1 MVINMLNKTELLKE
15 VEEKY
20 IPMLKAV
27 NIPDFYKCIAQF
39 SGLHINK
46 VDDKVM
52 KEYLLTWTKNKYR
65 FFVKLGNKLRVDT
78 KIEYKDENTD
88 TSLKIRDL
96 EKNYA
101 SYALWLE
108 EFRHTESN
116 KIHERE
122 VSWNIRETISRLF
135 PECRLEGCSLTH
147 FFKSFLNA
155 PDNLVN
161 DIGRV
166 WENQIV
172 EGIYTVSI
180 DPVDMMLASENPY
193 GWVSCYRLAL
203 DNDGS
208 HADGCLA
215 AILDD
220 SSLITYIWSS
230 EGKFSLYDEYQFK
243 SIRYFKMRKWISVSP
258 DENAIH
264 FNLTYPGKSSY
275 SKDFE
280 KSLRAIVEDIFN
292 KDAIW
297 KKNEATGLR
306 CKRLYPYGYSEFSY
320 DSIYRIKDAETKD
333 WLVYNE
339 QILCPCGCG
348 DYLVGSHDAEDD
360 RGVVYVYNGE
370 GFIAENFDLE
380 ENEED
385 WCEYIQ
391 DYCCHQDCRNCEI
404 WNRCNAVCELDVNES
419 CPNSEEA
426 MDEDSFDPVED
437 NVVHCGG
444 HCENCEFYKRKMQ
457 EMEEEAETLDIT
469 TSLAS
474 VNTDQTLT
482 IDNAYCD
489 LLNTST
495 YTINANISTPLA
507 AITPCE
513 PYTVNEDALS
523 RYINGE
529 WLTYPTPEPNPPTT
543 I

>member
-1 MVINMLNKTELLKE
+1 M
-15 VEEKY
+15 
-20 IPMLKAV
+20 
-27 NIPDFYKCIAQF
+27 
-39 SGLHINK
+39 
-46 VDDKVM
+46 
-52 KEYLLTWTKNKYR
+52 
-65 FFVKLGNKLRVDT
+65 
-78 KIEYKDENTD
+78 
-88 TSLKIRDL
+88 
-96 EKNYA
+96 
-101 SYALWLE
+101 
-108 EFRHTESN
+108 
-116 KIHERE
+116 
-122 VSWNIRETISRLF
+122 
-135 PECRLEGCSLTH
+135 
-147 FFKSFLNA
+147 
-155 PDNLVN
+155 
-161 DIGRV
+161 
-166 WENQIV
+166 
-172 EGIYTVSI
+172 EGIYTISI

-203 DNDGS
+203 ENDGS

-220 SSLITYIWSS
+220 SSLITYVWSS

-258 DENAIH
+258 DGNAIH

-280 KSLRAIVEDIFN
+280 KSLRTIVEDIFN
-292 KDAIW
+292 KDAVW
-297 KKNEATGLR
+297 KKNEVTGIT

-320 DSIYRIKDAETKD
+320 DSIYRIKDTETKD
-333 WLVYNE
+333 WFVYNE

-370 GFIAENFDLE
+370 GFIAENFNLE
-380 ENEED
+380 EDEED

-391 DYCCHQDCRNCEI
+391 DYCGHHNCRNCEI

-482 IDNAYCD
+482 INSLGCN
-489 LLNTST
+489 LLDTGIYT
-495 YTINANISTPLA
+495 LHADRPTCIIHQPYTINN
-507 AITPCE
+507 
-513 PYTVNEDALS
+513 DALS
-523 RYINGE
+523 RYMIGGDWNI
-529 WLTYPTPEPNPPTT
+529 YPSPELNPPQT